1 MSSPAGETIL
11 RCAGLSKSFG
21 PPGRSVPV
29 LRGLELDIARG
40 DMVAILGESG
50 AGKTTLL
57 HLVGAI
63 DRPDA
68 GTIEFDGWDV
78 SGAGPVQ
85 QAAYR
90 NRRLGFVFQFHNL
103 LPEFS
108 AAENAMMPLL
118 IRGVD
123 RTEARSRAVAVL
135 RELGLNDQVG
145 RRPAELS
152 GGEQQRVAMARALA
166 GGPALLLADEPTGNL
181 DERNAETV
189 FGLLL
194 DLHRRRGMTTL
205 LVTHSERLASR
216 CDRVLVME
224 RGFLT
229 VWKGHPTIR
238 RRGTDRVP
246 ATLNNSAAEDSSK
259 SSTHV

>member
-1 MSSPAGETIL
+1 MSDAGVDSVL
-11 RCAGLSKSFG
+11 LCAGLSKSFG
-21 PPGRSVPV
+21 PPGRTVPV
-29 LRGLELDIARG
+29 LRALELDVARG
-40 DMVAILGESG
+40 EMVAILGESG

-68 GTIEFDGWDV
+68 GRIEFDGWDV
-78 SGAGPVQ
+78 SGADPVQ

-108 AAENAMMPLL
+108 AVENAMMPLL

-123 RTEARSRAVAVL
+123 HAEARSRSVAVL
-135 RELGLNDQVG
+135 RELGLNEQIG

-181 DERNAETV
+181 DERNAKTV

-194 DLHRRRGMTTL
+194 DLHRRRKMTTL
-205 LVTHSERLASR
+205 LVTHSERLANR

-229 VWKGHPTIR
+229 AWKGHPTIR
-238 RRGTDRVP
+238 WPGTDQVP
-246 ATLNNSAAEDSSK
+246 ATLNNRTPENGSK